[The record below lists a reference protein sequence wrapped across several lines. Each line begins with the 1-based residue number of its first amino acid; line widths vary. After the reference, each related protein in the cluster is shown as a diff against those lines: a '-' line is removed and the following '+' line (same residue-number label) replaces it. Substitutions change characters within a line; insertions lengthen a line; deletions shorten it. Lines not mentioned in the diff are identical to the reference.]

1 MKKKTSHI
9 MTSGEIL
16 SKKKNKTI
24 GILSVVLFISAIFN
38 VYLFTDISISGLDEY
53 IPGKSVVT
61 EEIGDDIE
69 NEENDIEIDDYIDD
83 KQAEVS
89 EKVTAS
95 DINKFDK
102 SSIKAF
108 EKESGI
114 QLIYEEKPLGQK
126 LYLEAEDAEGSLR
139 FYGLNDIC
147 KEFEFSKD
155 GCSAYFSDG
164 TGCSFNFEKVE
175 EFKEIISR
183 FQIYYSS
190 RTYYETD
197 GGKIVEVPIEYFSM
211 YIRSSKGSISGN
223 YFLPYNY
230 DELNDYFE
238 RLHQICISE

>member
-1 MKKKTSHI
+1 

-24 GILSVVLFISAIFN
+24 GILSVVLFISVIFN
-38 VYLFTDISISGLDEY
+38 VYLFTDISVSGLDEY
-53 IPGKSVVT
+53 IPGKSIT
-61 EEIGDDIE
+61 IEELADG
-69 NEENDIEIDDYIDD
+69 NEEDVDDSYIDNNQTED
-83 KQAEVS
+83 N
-89 EKVTAS
+89 EKITAA
-95 DINKFDK
+95 DIQKFDK

-164 TGCSFNFEKVE
+164 TRCSFNFEKVE